1 VTAVT
6 TLCTVLTLM
15 CAYYLIW
22 LLQQDFRGGDA
33 RSSGGSSARGG
44 DARGDARYAMHII
57 TVATIDIATV

>member
-1 VTAVT
+1 
-6 TLCTVLTLM
+6 M